1 MLGFLSGKSV
11 KSEDT
16 FISKMSH
23 DLRTPLSAV
32 KWYAEMLLDGDA
44 GELNEEQ
51 KKHLVV
57 IRDNNQKAIDLVN
70 SFNKTS

>member
-1 MLGFLSGKSV
+1 MFEFLGIKNSK
-11 KSEDT
+11 KEE

-32 KWYAEMLLDGDA
+32 KWYVEMLLDGDG

-51 KKHLVV
+51 KKYLTV
-57 IRDNNQKAIDLVN
+57 IRDNNQKAIDLIN
-70 SFNKTS
+70 SLKHS

>member
-1 MLGFLSGKSV
+1 MFEFLGIKNSK
-11 KSEDT
+11 KEE

-32 KWYAEMLLDGDA
+32 KWYAEMLLDGDG

-51 KKHLVV
+51 KKYLTV

-70 SFNKTS
+70 SLKHS